1 MDKFWELIDEEKLI
15 WVQKSIDKLFEE
27 DLITKDIFIEKAC
40 KKLRKFYIPK
50 FKITD
55 DEIIMK
61 QKRQLLDVWTQEDED
76 EFTQNLQTYKSL
88 VTEYKQIKET
98 LITLTD
104 KQELLDYYRNII
116 LPKLYGT

>member
-1 MDKFWELIDEEKLI
+1 MSNY
-15 WVQKSIDKLFEE
+15 SIDKTIDVIFEE
-27 DLITKDIFIEKAC
+27 DLMTKD
-40 KKLRKFYIPK
+40 KFVENILTEMKRIYILK
-50 FKITD
+50 FRITD
-55 DEIIMK
+55 DELIMK
-61 QKRQLLDVWTQEDED
+61 QKRQLLEIWTQEDED

-116 LPKLYGT
+116 LPKLCG